1 MDKRTKLAMFMDK
14 VLMGTAHTPAGHVV
28 CCTMV
33 VFSVETYISASF
45 QVAPSL
51 PVLENLPLQ
60 LAAIVVLHSLPQ
72 VLPHGL
78 LLACKAVPLKHGKCH
93 HVIPMSIVTSSC
105 I

>member
-1 MDKRTKLAMFMDK
+1 MFVDKI
-14 VLMGTAHTPAGHVV
+14 LMGSAYMPAGHVL

-33 VFSVETYISASF
+33 ALTVKTYVSASF
-45 QVAPSL
+45 QIAPAF

-60 LAAIVVLHSLPQ
+60 LATIVVLHSLPQ

-78 LLACKAVPLKHGKCH
+78 LLPCKAMPLKHGKCH
-93 HVIPMSIVTSSC
+93 QVISMSKVTSSC